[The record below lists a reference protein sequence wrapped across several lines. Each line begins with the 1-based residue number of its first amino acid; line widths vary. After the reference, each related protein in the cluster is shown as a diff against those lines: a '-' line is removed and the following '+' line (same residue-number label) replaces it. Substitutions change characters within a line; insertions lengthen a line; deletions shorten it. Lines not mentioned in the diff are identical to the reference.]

1 MADFPEGSPPAGN
14 RLPMSTPDITIAV
27 DVMGGDFAPD
37 AIMDGVAEALARLG
51 DSCKLFLVG
60 DQTRIREN
68 LARLAL
74 SDGDE
79 RLEIVHADEIIGMDE
94 HPVKAIRE
102 KRHSSIT
109 MSMDLVKQGRA
120 QGVFSAGSTGA
131 AVGAAFLKWRMLPGL
146 ARPGLATLLPKET
159 GGHWVLMDSGA
170 TVDCTPTY
178 LAQFA
183 VMGDLY
189 ARHILKRQNPA
200 IGLLSNGTEV
210 GKGNR
215 QTQDAFRLIRE
226 IPGLNFVGNIEGH
239 DLFTEDLD
247 VVICDGFVGNI
258 VLKTSE
264 QLARSL
270 SRMIKDSIMSRLTWK
285 MGGLLCKGAFA
296 AIKQATDA
304 SEIGGVPLLGVN
316 GCCIIGHGNSNGHA
330 AANGILAVRDFIAS
344 RINEKIVAQ
353 VHESALDQ
361 LN

>member
-1 MADFPEGSPPAGN
+1 MILRTGILSRRPRMG
-14 RLPMSTPDITIAV
+14 TPDISIAV
-27 DVMGGDFAPD
+27 DVMGGDYAPD
-37 AIMDGVAEALARLG
+37 AIMDGVAEALERFGNAY
-51 DSCKLFLVG
+51 KLFLVG
-60 DQTRIREN
+60 DKTRIREN
-68 LARLAL
+68 LERLSL
-74 SDGDE
+74 SEEDA
-79 RLEIVHADEIIGMDE
+79 RLEIVHAAEVIGMDE

-102 KRHSSIT
+102 KRKSSIT
-109 MSMDLVKQGRA
+109 LAMDLVKAGRA

-146 ARPGLATLLPKET
+146 ARPGLATLLPKEG

-183 VMGDLY
+183 VMADLY
-189 ARHILKRQNPA
+189 ARDMLHRKNPT
-200 IGLLSNGTEV
+200 IGLLSNGTEI

-226 IPGLNFVGNIEGH
+226 IPGINFVGNVEGH
-239 DLFTEDLD
+239 DLFKDDLD
-247 VVICDGFVGNI
+247 VVICDGFIGNI

-270 SRMIKDSIMSRLTWK
+270 SKMIKNSIMSKTMWK
-285 MGGLLCKGAFA
+285 MGGVLCKGAFG

-330 AANGILAVRDFIAS
+330 AANGIRAVGEFISS

-353 VHESALDQ
+353 VHDFALAEM
-361 LN
+361 N

>member
-1 MADFPEGSPPAGN
+1 MA
-14 RLPMSTPDITIAV
+14 TPDIIIAV
-27 DVMGGDFAPD
+27 DVMGGDNAPD
-37 AIMDGVAEALARLG
+37 AIMDGVAEALERFG
-51 DSCKLFLVG
+51 DAYKLLLVG
-60 DQTRIREN
+60 DQAQICEN
-68 LARLAL
+68 LSRLGVSVEDA
-74 SDGDE
+74 
-79 RLEIVHADEIIGMDE
+79 RLEIVHADEVIGMDE

-102 KRHSSIT
+102 KRRSSINLA
-109 MSMDLVKQGRA
+109 MDLVKNGRA
-120 QGVFSAGSTGA
+120 QGVFSAGATGA
-131 AVGAAFLKWRMLPGL
+131 AVGSAFLKWRMLPGL

-189 ARHILKRQNPA
+189 ARDMLHIENPA
-200 IGLLSNGTEV
+200 VGLLSNGTEV

-226 IPGLNFVGNIEGH
+226 IPGINFVGNVEGH
-239 DLFTEDLD
+239 DLFKEDLD

-264 QLARSL
+264 QLARSISKML
-270 SRMIKDSIMSRLTWK
+270 KDSIMSKTMWK
-285 MGGLLCKGAFA
+285 MGAIMCKGAFG

-330 AANGILAVRDFIAS
+330 AANGIHAVGEFITS
-344 RINEKIVAQ
+344 KINDKIVAQ
-353 VHESALDQ
+353 VHDSALAEM
-361 LN
+361 N

>member
-1 MADFPEGSPPAGN
+1 MWAARC
-14 RLPMSTPDITIAV
+14 RLRMTTPDTTIAV
-27 DVMGGDFAPD
+27 DVMGGDHAPD
-37 AIMDGVAEALARLG
+37 AIMDGVAEVFERFG
-51 DSCKLFLVG
+51 DAYKLFLVG
-60 DQTRIREN
+60 DQVRIHEG
-68 LARLAL
+68 LERLGI
-74 SDGDE
+74 SEDDV
-79 RLEIVHADEIIGMDE
+79 RLEIVHAAEVIGMDE

-102 KRHSSIT
+102 KRKSSIN
-109 MSMDLVKQGRA
+109 MAMDLVKNGQA

-131 AVGAAFLKWRMLPGL
+131 AVGSACLKWRMLPGL

-189 ARHILKRQNPA
+189 ARHMLHLKNPT

-226 IPGLNFVGNIEGH
+226 IPGINFVGNIEGH
-239 DLFTEDLD
+239 DLFKENLD

-270 SRMIKDSIMSRLTWK
+270 TKMIKESIMSKLQWK
-285 MGGLLCKGAFA
+285 LGGLLCKGAFG

-330 AANGILAVRDFIAS
+330 AANVIHAVGQFITS
-344 RINEKIVAQ
+344 HINEKIVAQ
-353 VHESALDQ
+353 VHESALDGMA
-361 LN
+361 